1 MRVFASGDDVVAD
14 YSDKTLHVHDARMMN
29 TYGLGDPARNV
40 ARLEVTTL
48 DINVPPPT
56 FGERVR
62 NDVDAFDIIL
72 AADVLYN

>member
-1 MRVFASGDDVVAD
+1 
-14 YSDKTLHVHDARMMN
+14 MN

-56 FGERVR
+56 FGVHRHRCVR
-62 NDVDAFDIIL
+62 HHPRR
-72 AADVLYN
+72 